1 MNSSKFTGH
10 SQQAVVAAL
19 GLMTWLATGAPCQ
32 AAERVVLTYGAFQ
45 RSLSVSDLTALAEQ
59 EAVSRNLK
67 AYLKLTKTSPTSLRS
82 ILNSE
87 LTVGQRFLDKSLNTL
102 PGEFALFHLGTII
115 HTPARVA
122 NIEALRSA
130 VVLST
135 SRDNKLSLLEF
146 LQNYPTQEMYI
157 DGLQLLKV
165 GKQVNRFAGDVKT
178 RLAPIF
184 AGLQDLLSGLICDCP
199 EEPASSNPKTESS
212 LPQPALRA
220 AACLGETQVNLPNL
234 LEPGQK

>member
-1 MNSSKFTGH
+1 MNSSRYT
-10 SQQAVVAAL
+10 SQFRQAPFVAL
-19 GLMTWLATGAPCQ
+19 GLMTLLTTGAPCQ

-59 EAVSRNLK
+59 AEVSRDLK

-102 PGEFALFHLGTII
+102 PGEFALFHIGTII

-165 GKQVNRFAGDVKT
+165 SQQVNRFVGDVKT
-178 RLAPIF
+178 RLSPIF

-212 LPQPALRA
+212 LPQSDRRA
-220 AACLGETQVNLPNL
+220 AACLGGNQANPPN
-234 LEPGQK
+234 